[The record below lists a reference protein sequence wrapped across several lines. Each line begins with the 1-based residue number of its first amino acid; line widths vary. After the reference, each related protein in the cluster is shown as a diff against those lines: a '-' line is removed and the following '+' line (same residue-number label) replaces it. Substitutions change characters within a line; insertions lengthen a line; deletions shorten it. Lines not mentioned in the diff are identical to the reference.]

1 MYGLS
6 FSGHLQFILTAVT
19 FVTAQDIGRRR
30 AAPGQLLS
38 RHGTG

>member
-19 FVTAQDIGRRR
+19 FVTAQDIARQQG
-30 AAPGQLLS
+30 AGGKQF
-38 RHGTG
+38 